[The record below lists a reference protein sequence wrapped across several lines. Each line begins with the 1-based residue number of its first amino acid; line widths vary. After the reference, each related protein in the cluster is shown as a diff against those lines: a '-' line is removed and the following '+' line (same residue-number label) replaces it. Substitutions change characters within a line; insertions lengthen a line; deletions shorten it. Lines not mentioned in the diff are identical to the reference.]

1 MYRDRRQVLRRTR
14 QEWHQCRGTG
24 TGCRRNQHLL
34 RHIPADLKKSL
45 NVIHDSFF
53 LSPYQELN
61 LFVVG
66 TGTVGS
72 HLLEQIRQQQLTLKE
87 QNKLCI
93 NIVGIA
99 NGRKALFT
107 RDGIPLEGYLTT

>member
-1 MYRDRRQVLRRTR
+1 MRNFKNDLRK
-14 QEWHQCRGTG
+14 
-24 TGCRRNQHLL
+24 
-34 RHIPADLKKSL
+34 AL

-66 TGTVGS
+66 TGTVGNK
-72 HLLEQIRQQQLTLKE
+72 LLSQIQQQKHTLEE
-87 QNKLCI
+87 QNKLRI

-99 NGRKALFT
+99 NSRKALFT
-107 RDGIPLEGYLTT
+107 REGISLENYQEELETKGIKVHRPSSETKY